1 MAALSVT
8 VDEVLR
14 APLVGAYPP
23 VCKAGNGAPAIGAPA
38 IRERIH
44 SVMKIWT
51 SGRSVLVTACLIC
64 TLLITMM
71 AKAQSTVGA
80 TPLSLSANGRY
91 LVDQNH
97 VPYLLQGDAAWSLIV
112 ATDDQEL
119 EQYLKNRRDKGFNAL
134 LVNLVEHLYS
144 KNPPLDAA
152 GDPPFMTPGDFT
164 TPNEK
169 YFAHADK
176 VIREAGENGMQVLL
190 APIYLGY
197 VGTQEGWIEELMKLK
212 PERCLEYGQYLGKR
226 YKDFNNI
233 IWVMG
238 GDRDPKSALERVDL
252 IALGIK
258 EFDKRH
264 LFTAH
269 ANSEPSTPE
278 QFGSGGWL
286 DINSSYSCE
295 TVHERLSSDYNHQPI
310 LPTFLIESCYEGEH
324 NSSHA
329 QIRRQA
335 YWAVLCGGFGHVFG
349 NNPIWHFDGPTLYPF
364 KGTWQ
369 QALDLPG
376 SVDVMYWGRV
386 LRSRPWFDLVPD
398 QKHEV
403 ITGGLG
409 EFLGDDYLAAGR
421 TPDGSTV
428 IAYMPTKRTIS
439 MDMSKISGAQALA
452 WWYDPRTGKA
462 ISAGAFETSGMREL
476 TPPSDDDWVLVVDD
490 GSVKR
495 LPPGVTH

>member
-1 MAALSVT
+1 MTDSIMKKHCCDLSILVAAC
-8 VDEVLR
+8 
-14 APLVGAYPP
+14 A
-23 VCKAGNGAPAIGAPA
+23 
-38 IRERIH
+38 
-44 SVMKIWT
+44 
-51 SGRSVLVTACLIC
+51 IC
-64 TLLITMM
+64 TLLMT
-71 AKAQSTVGA
+71 AAGRAQSAGVA
-80 TPLSLSANGRY
+80 TPLSLSASGRY
-91 LVDQNH
+91 LVDANH
-97 VPYLLQGDAAWSLIV
+97 IPFLLQGDAAWSLIV
-112 ATDDQEL
+112 AADDQEV

-134 LVNLVEHLYS
+134 LVNLIEHLFS
-144 KNPPLDAA
+144 KKPPLNAA
-152 GDPPFMTPGDFT
+152 GDPPFTTPGDFT

-190 APIYLGY
+190 APTYLGY

-212 PERCLEYGQYLGKR
+212 PEKCLEYGRYLGKR

-238 GDRDPKSALERVDL
+238 GDRDPKAALERVDL

-258 EFDKRH
+258 EFDQRH

-295 TVHERLSSDYNHQPI
+295 RVHERLASDYNHNPS

-324 NSSHA
+324 NSSEV

-335 YWAVLCGGFGHVFG
+335 YWSVLCGGFGHVFG
-349 NNPIWHFDGPTLYPF
+349 NNPIWHYDGPGLYPIS
-364 KGTWQ
+364 GTWQ
-369 QALDLPG
+369 QAMDLPG
-376 SVDVMYWGRV
+376 SVDMRYWGS
-386 LRSRPWFDLVPD
+386 LFRSRPWFDLVPD

-409 EFLGDDYLAAGR
+409 EFVGNDYLAAGR
-421 TPDGSTV
+421 TPEGSTV
-428 IAYMPTKRTIS
+428 IAYMPTRRTITV
-439 MDMSKISGAQALA
+439 DMSKISGAQALA

-462 ISAGAFETSGMREL
+462 TSAGTFPTGGMREL
-476 TPPSDDDWVLVVDD
+476 TPPTEGDWVLVLDD
-490 GSVKR
+490 ASRK
-495 LPPGVTH
+495 LPPPGQR